1 MDISKN
7 GSIVRFEIQDT
18 GVGISAS
25 DMQKLFTEGGH
36 GEHSKEVNKDS
47 TGFGL
52 SIAKQIVDAHGG
64 KVWAESAGPGTG
76 SRFIVELPA
85 A

>member
-1 MDISKN
+1 M
-7 GSIVRFEIQDT
+7 
-18 GVGISAS
+18 GITPD

-36 GEHSKEVNKDS
+36 GEHSQDVNKES

-64 KVWAESAGPGTG
+64 RIWAESAGAGAG

-85 A
+85 AQ